1 MTEDLE
7 NFLESRVQPQFRD
20 IVRAFVSQMARVA
33 PEATFRMRGGTET
46 YYSVPVFKMN
56 RDVVAISPTKSCV
69 TFSFTKGAHFE
80 DPFDMLHGSGKHSR
94 TVQVKTLENYPE
106 EPLRHY
112 IRQAIELDM
121 S

>member
-7 NFLESRVQPQFRD
+7 NFLESRVQQQFHD

-33 PEATFRMRGGTET
+33 PEASFRMRGGTET

-69 TFSFTKGAHFE
+69 TFSFTRGAHFD
-80 DPFDMLHGSGKHSR
+80 DPFGMLRGSGKHSR
-94 TVQVKTLENYPE
+94 TVQVKTMEKYPE

-112 IRQAIELDM
+112 IRQAIEMDM